1 MGKEI
6 LEEKLEYIGKRL
18 YLIDIAIRQNKKAV
32 QSTFIDNEDF
42 IRLMKISKR
51 TAQNWRDSGTIAF
64 SQIGNK
70 IYYKSSDI
78 EDLLRKNYNL
88 ATK

>member
-1 MGKEI
+1 MEKET
-6 LEEKLEYIGKRL
+6 LVEKLEYIGKRL
-18 YLIDIAIRQNKKAV
+18 YLIDISIRQGKNSI

>member
-1 MGKEI
+1 MEKET
-6 LEEKLEYIGKRL
+6 LVEKLEYIGKRL
-18 YLIDIAIRQNKKAV
+18 YLIDISIRQGKNSI

-51 TAQNWRDSGTIAF
+51 TAQYWRDSGTIAF